1 VLLLHAQVRGTLHE
15 HAGYEVEGE
24 DGCFVCA
31 FHTPEEAVEFGV
43 ELQRRLLEA
52 AWSPEILRNKHCR
65 PVSGKDGQVVLRGPR
80 VKVGMC
86 TADAEQAQP
95 SPRTGRME
103 YFGPIMN
110 HAARVANTAYGG
122 QVLLHEAT
130 LDALDRDLLPDDVS
144 LTPVGWHCLKG
155 MRRAIRIAQA
165 SCPGCKENFPE
176 LCPGTG
182 DAKLLP
188 MVENVSS
195 RGKGSSRGVAN
206 RNASLRAI
214 RPRIAGGGSPS
225 PTSSAAPPRNLDSS
239 INSLERD
246 SDSGQG
252 QRLSDPVS
260 TNHPP

>member
-1 VLLLHAQVRGTLHE
+1 
-15 HAGYEVEGE
+15 
-24 DGCFVCA
+24 
-31 FHTPEEAVEFGV
+31 
-43 ELQRRLLEA
+43 
-52 AWSPEILRNKHCR
+52 
-65 PVSGKDGQVVLRGPR
+65 
-80 VKVGMC
+80 
-86 TADAEQAQP
+86 
-95 SPRTGRME
+95 
-103 YFGPIMN
+103 
-110 HAARVANTAYGG
+110 
-122 QVLLHEAT
+122 
-130 LDALDRDLLPDDVS
+130 
-144 LTPVGWHCLKG
+144 

-252 QRLSDPVS
+252 QRLSDPEVNSTPFNLWTTLSMRTIRTPSSLSDYDAEADDIAGSNERASSSKVS
-260 TNHPP
+260 GSTA